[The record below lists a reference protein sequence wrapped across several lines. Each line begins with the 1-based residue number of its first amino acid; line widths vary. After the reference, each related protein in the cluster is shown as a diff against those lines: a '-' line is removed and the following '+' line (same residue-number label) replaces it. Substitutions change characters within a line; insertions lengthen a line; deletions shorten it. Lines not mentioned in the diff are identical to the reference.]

1 MAKVGRKSKLD
12 IIDYKMVERMCSLF
26 AATDQQLAD
35 CLGVSI
41 STIKNWKNKDPRFV
55 TALNEGKKSAD
66 EKVEESLYQRAMGY
80 SHHSEHISTHQGK
93 VKRTPTIEH
102 FPPDTTAC
110 IFWLKNRQ
118 PDKWREKAEVFFPE
132 GLKVQVVYDNLDKN
146 PKQEQPKQ
154 PEQETHA

>member
-26 AATDQQLAD
+26 SATDEQLAGA
-35 CLGVSI
+35 LGVTVQTLMS
-41 STIKNWKNKDPRFV
+41 WKRKDPEFLSAINR
-55 TALNEGKKSAD
+55 GKVDAD
-66 EKVEESLYQRAMGY
+66 TRVEESLYHRAMGY
-80 SHHSEHISTHQGK
+80 SHRSVHIANVKGK
-93 VKRTPTIEH
+93 ITETPTVEH

-132 GLKVQVVYDNLDKN
+132 GLKVQVVYDKTDDA
-146 PKQEQPKQ
+146 PKQ
-154 PEQETHA
+154 PDQESHAA